1 MKQVRICAVCGKPYR
16 RGRMYKI
23 QLERKIQVA
32 AGIFVDTPPSIELI
46 CPKCNREA
54 GYKSR
59 KKDFE

>member
-1 MKQVRICAVCGKPYR
+1 
-16 RGRMYKI
+16 MYKI